1 MKFTV
6 NWTRSSQI
14 NYWLIVINTYD
25 PLSYGNL
32 KFYLLDGKIYN
43 SPEIRHFRSKDL
55 FHRHL
60 TELTRHARVWDRQPA
75 NLVPALVELAVQW
88 DRHCCVGALILKGS
102 WKLFGIVHWIQI
114 RISYVFILLGESS
127 ALGSV

>member
-25 PLSYGNL
+25 QFSYGNL
-32 KFYLLDGKIYN
+32 KFDILDGKICN
-43 SPEIRHFRSKDL
+43 LPKIRYFRLKDL

-60 TELTRHARVWDRQPA
+60 TEYTHHARVWDSVRQ
-75 NLVPALVELAVQW
+75 
-88 DRHCCVGALILKGS
+88 S
-102 WKLFGIVHWIQI
+102 T
-114 RISYVFILLGESS
+114 
-127 ALGSV
+127 